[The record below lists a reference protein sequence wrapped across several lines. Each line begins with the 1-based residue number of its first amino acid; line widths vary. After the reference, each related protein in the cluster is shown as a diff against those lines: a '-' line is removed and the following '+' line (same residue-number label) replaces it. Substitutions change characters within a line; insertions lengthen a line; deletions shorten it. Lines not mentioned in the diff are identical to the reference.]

1 MVEKQALQ
9 LGHRLSLLRKRKN
22 MTLDE
27 LSAKSGVSKSILSQI
42 ERDLSNPTVTTIS
55 RISEAL
61 DEKLSDFFLKIE
73 VEETNSIES
82 SKETPSITSKD
93 GLCELNILGAGET
106 VNWLQWYI
114 LEMKPKGILDSSSHG
129 PKTFENLTVIDG
141 QIEVTSGKIKEK
153 LSKGDT
159 YRFQSNREHTLKNIS
174 KQKAQVLMV
183 NYIDPV
189 NGSFN

>member
-55 RISEAL
+55 RIAEAL
-61 DEKLSDFFLKIE
+61 NEKLSDFFLKIE

>member
-1 MVEKQALQ
+1 MAEKQVLQ
-9 LGHRLSLLRKRKN
+9 LGNRLSSLRKRKK
-22 MTLDE
+22 MTLDD

-61 DEKLSDFFLKIE
+61 GEKLSDFFSKIE
-73 VEETNSIES
+73 VEEENSIES

-114 LEMKPKGILDSSSHG
+114 LEMKPNGVLDSSSHG

-141 QIEVTSGKIKEK
+141 QIEVSCGE
-153 LSKGDT
+153 SKKN
-159 YRFQSNREHTLKNIS
+159 YPKVILFVFNQIEIIQLKMSQN
-174 KQKAQVLMV
+174 KKRK
-183 NYIDPV
+183 Y
-189 NGSFN
+189 

>member
-9 LGHRLSLLRKRKN
+9 LGNRLSLLRKRKN